1 MLIGIVFLG
10 ILLFLCI
17 LFAVFAG
24 ESMMC
29 VDSSSLCPLCFIAFI
44 LYFSI
49 TDLRF
54 PMSGRRELHTSDR
67 FFTFEEKVKMYKN
80 RGSFFLA
87 AIIPEL
93 FLCFYFTEIL
103 KCLLAIIVLCLF
115 LGLSIV
121 VGHVSIKNS
130 VKERQR
136 VECEELKKQQRREE
150 LGQWK

>member
-1 MLIGIVFLG
+1 
-10 ILLFLCI
+10 
-17 LFAVFAG
+17 
-24 ESMMC
+24 
-29 VDSSSLCPLCFIAFI
+29 
-44 LYFSI
+44 
-49 TDLRF
+49 
-54 PMSGRRELHTSDR
+54 
-67 FFTFEEKVKMYKN
+67 MYKN
-80 RGSFFLA
+80 RGSFFLT

-103 KCLLAIIVLCLF
+103 KCLLAVIVLCLF